1 SIIGLRK
8 PQKMAN
14 DNSLSI
20 ASTTNRQGLDSSLSE
35 FSEQLSK
42 ACEVVINRFKGLDE
56 AKAYSGF
63 SPATVESWFDENLP
77 SKGMDFDELMALI
90 QSKVIDTA
98 TMNMGP
104 YMYAYVMTG
113 GNQISIIAEL
123 LATTINQNVGKWHL
137 APSISE
143 LEKRVVNWGAEFVGY
158 PSTAGGVLVSG
169 GSAANLTSLTVARN
183 LFLEKENVRQKGLF
197 GMPTLRMYASS
208 EVHGCVDK
216 SAESLGIGS
225 NNLQKVST
233 NDDFTIN
240 TSELIERIEA
250 DITAGFRPFC
260 IVGNAGTVNTGA
272 IDDLDKLAE
281 IAQKYQMW
289 FHVDGAYG
297 GLAAAVYDRKPLF
310 KGMEKADSLALD
322 FHKWLYQPFEGGCAL
337 IKNWNTL
344 HKSFYTE
351 ASYLSSDK
359 QNDGRLDFNEYGF
372 QLSRNAK
379 SLKIYMTFKAYG
391 ADRLRKVIAE
401 DIENTRYLA
410 SIVEKASDFRLS
422 SKVVLGIVCFQFLGK
437 NDGTDTEYVNDLN
450 RRIIPALERDGR
462 MFIAGTTL
470 KGKSVIRAC
479 LINHRQQHKH
489 LARLLEVIRE
499 VGNGLE
505 V

>member
-1 SIIGLRK
+1 
-8 PQKMAN
+8 MAN
-14 DNSLSI
+14 ENSLHTSK
-20 ASTTNRQGLDSSLSE
+20 NRKGLDSSLSE
-35 FSEQLSK
+35 FSQQLSK
-42 ACEVVINRFKGLDE
+42 ACEVVLDRFKNLDD

-63 SPATVESWFDENLP
+63 SPDTVEAWFDESLP
-77 SKGMDFDELMALI
+77 HTGMDFDELLTFI
-90 QSKVIDTA
+90 KEKVVDTA
-98 TMNMGP
+98 TLNIGP

-183 LFLEKENVRQKGLF
+183 LFLEQADVRRKGLF
-197 GMPTLRMYASS
+197 DLPSLRVYAST

-216 SAESLGIGS
+216 SVEFLGIGS
-225 NNLQKVST
+225 DNLQKIST
-233 NDDFTIN
+233 NDDFAIN
-240 TSELIERIEA
+240 LTELVERIEA
-250 DITAGFRPFC
+250 DLSAGHCPFC

-272 IDDLDKLAE
+272 IDDLEKLAE
-281 IAQKYQMW
+281 IAQKYKMW

-297 GLAAAVYDRKPLF
+297 GLAAAVEDRKPFF

-337 IKNWNTL
+337 IKDWNTL

-379 SLKIYMTFKAYG
+379 SLKIYMTFKAFG
-391 ADRLRKVIAE
+391 ADRLRNTIAE

-410 SIVEKASDFRLS
+410 NLVEEASDFRLS
-422 SKVVLGIVCFQFLGK
+422 SKVILGIVCFQFLGTG
-437 NDGTDTEYVNDLN
+437 DGSEADADYINQLN
-450 RRIIPALERDGR
+450 RKIIPALERDGR

-470 KGKSVIRAC
+470 KGQSVIRAC
-479 LINHRQQHKH
+479 LINHRQQPKH
-489 LARLLEVIRE
+489 LKRLLEVIRE
-499 VGNGLE
+499 VGDELK
-505 V
+505 